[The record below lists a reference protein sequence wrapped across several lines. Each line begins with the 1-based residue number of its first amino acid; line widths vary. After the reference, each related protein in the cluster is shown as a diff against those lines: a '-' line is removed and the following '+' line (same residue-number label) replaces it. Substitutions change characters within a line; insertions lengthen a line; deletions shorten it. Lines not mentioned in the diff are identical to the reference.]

1 MVRQRV
7 PEVEINRTMQALY
20 DFIVTSIR
28 EQGRPSMSP
37 AGQSCMYLGT
47 DGAKC
52 AVGHLISPSAYRV
65 TREGKH
71 VADDGVWKAVAKHPL
86 VKAAI
91 KANGE
96 DAVEEF
102 LWFMQQAHDQS
113 AYEALG
119 QGIAHLRRLGFP
131 AFMDGFLDRA
141 RGVGKELKLDTKEV

>member
-20 DFIVTSIR
+20 DLIVRAIR

-52 AVGHLISPSAYRV
+52 AVGHLISPSAYRENM
-65 TREGKH
+65 EGKH
-71 VADDGVWKAVAKHPL
+71 VADDGVWKAVTKHPL

-91 KANGE
+91 KANDE
-96 DAVEEF
+96 DTVEEF
-102 LWFMQQAHDQS
+102 LWLMQQAHDQA
-113 AYEALG
+113 AYEERG
-119 QGIAHLRRLGFP
+119 GVP
-131 AFMDGFLDRA
+131 FMVGFLDRS
-141 RGVGKELKLDTKEV
+141 RGVGKELKLDTKEAA

>member
-20 DFIVTSIR
+20 DFIVTAIR

-52 AVGHLISPSAYRV
+52 AVGHLIPPSAYRV
-65 TREGKH
+65 TMEGKH
-71 VADDGVWKAVAKHPL
+71 VADDGVWKAVTKNPL

-96 DAVEEF
+96 DDVEEF
-102 LWFMQQAHDQS
+102 LWLMQQAHDQA
-113 AYEALG
+113 AYEERMG
-119 QGIAHLRRLGFP
+119 VP
-131 AFMDGFLDRA
+131 FMAGFLDRS
-141 RGVGKELKLDTKEV
+141 RGVGKELKLDTKEAA